1 MKIKCLDKL
10 GAISIS
16 CLKCLHKNLSDN
28 INIGKYMSAS
38 YFDNLNNFEIKS
50 LNSI

>member
-16 CLKCLHKNLSDN
+16 CLKSLYENLSNN
-28 INIGKYMSAS
+28 INIGKYISAS
-38 YFDNLNNFEIKS
+38 YFDYSNNFEIK
-50 LNSI
+50 